1 MTCSR
6 SQKGQ
11 TGFNTK
17 AFYFKDSAISCET
30 TAFTARITFNS
41 LFIHLYLGQDLEI
54 KCQIRLNGDKK
65 IQKRTVL
72 LLPLLFIISLRKLY
86 IKAPGILPGTFQTSF
101 LLIRNSHQR
110 IFT

>member
-65 IQKRTVL
+65 IQKCTVL
-72 LLPLLFIISLRKLY
+72 LLPLLFIK
-86 IKAPGILPGTFQTSF
+86 
-101 LLIRNSHQR
+101 
-110 IFT
+110 